1 MVRRFFCSI
10 IAILFSLVAIAQ
22 IKGQDYTV
30 DKSGNVVVSKIVEG
44 LALQRDDIYL
54 AALKYLE
61 NAYKETKYKIVINS
75 KENGVVAGEGEYLQ
89 FHEDNFFPYSYFLNA
104 PFTLRIDTKDGRAKL
119 SIILSYYTGKRS
131 NINESIDIHDQVSA
145 FQPVNEDESEH
156 RKLYTKAFQK
166 LYEKISKTLNE
177 VETVLKSTRS
187 SLPETDW

>member
-1 MVRRFFCSI
+1 MVRRFFFFF

-30 DKSGNVVVSKIVEG
+30 DKSGNVVVYKIVEG

-61 NAYKETKYKIVINS
+61 NAYKDTKYKIVINS

-104 PFTLRIDTKDGRAKL
+104 PFTLRVDTKDGRAKL

>member
-1 MVRRFFCSI
+1 MVRRLFCSI

-22 IKGQDYTV
+22 ITGQDYTV
-30 DKSGNVVVSKIVEG
+30 DKSGNVVVYKIVEG

-61 NAYKETKYKIVINS
+61 NAYKDTKYIIVINS

-104 PFTLRIDTKDGRAKL
+104 PFTLRVDTKDGRAKL

>member
-30 DKSGNVVVSKIVEG
+30 DKSGNVVVAKIVEG

-61 NAYKETKYKIVINS
+61 NAYKDTKYKIVINS

-104 PFTLRIDTKDGRAKL
+104 PFTLRVDTKDGRAKL

-156 RKLYTKAFQK
+156 RKLYTKAFHK
-166 LYEKISKTLNE
+166 LYEKILKTLNE

>member
-30 DKSGNVVVSKIVEG
+30 DKSGNVVVYKIVEG

-61 NAYKETKYKIVINS
+61 NAYKDTKYKIVINS
-75 KENGVVAGEGEYLQ
+75 KENGVVAGEGEYLH

-104 PFTLRIDTKDGRAKL
+104 PFTLRVDTKDGRAKL

>member
-61 NAYKETKYKIVINS
+61 NAYKDTKYKIVINS

-104 PFTLRIDTKDGRAKL
+104 PFTLRVDTKDGRAKL

-166 LYEKISKTLNE
+166 LYEKISKTLTE

>member
-30 DKSGNVVVSKIVEG
+30 DKSGNVVVYKIVEG
-44 LALQRDDIYL
+44 HALQRDDIYL

-61 NAYKETKYKIVINS
+61 NAYKDTKYKIVINS

-104 PFTLRIDTKDGRAKL
+104 PFTLRVDTKDGRAKL

>member
-61 NAYKETKYKIVINS
+61 NAYKDTKYKIVINS
-75 KENGVVAGEGEYLQ
+75 KENGVVAGEGESLQ

-104 PFTLRIDTKDGRAKL
+104 PFTLRVDTKDGRAKL

>member
-30 DKSGNVVVSKIVEG
+30 DKSGNVVVYKIVEG

-61 NAYKETKYKIVINS
+61 NAYKDTKYKIVINS

-104 PFTLRIDTKDGRAKL
+104 PFTLRVDTKDGRAKL

>member
-30 DKSGNVVVSKIVEG
+30 DKSGNVVVYKIVEG

-61 NAYKETKYKIVINS
+61 NAYKDTKYKIVINS

-104 PFTLRIDTKDGRAKL
+104 TFTLRVDTKDGRAKL

>member
-22 IKGQDYTV
+22 IKGQDYAV

-61 NAYKETKYKIVINS
+61 NAYKDTKYKIVINS

-104 PFTLRIDTKDGRAKL
+104 PFTLRVDTKDGRAKL

>member
-30 DKSGNVVVSKIVEG
+30 GKSGNVVVSKIVEG

-61 NAYKETKYKIVINS
+61 NAYKDTKYKIVINS

-104 PFTLRIDTKDGRAKL
+104 PFTLRVDTKDGRAKL

>member
-30 DKSGNVVVSKIVEG
+30 DKSGNVVEYKIVEG

-61 NAYKETKYKIVINS
+61 NAYKDTKYKIVINS

-104 PFTLRIDTKDGRAKL
+104 PFTLRVDTKDGRAKL
-119 SIILSYYTGKRS
+119 SIILSNYTGKRS
-131 NINESIDIHDQVSA
+131 NINESIDSHDQVSA

>member
-1 MVRRFFCSI
+1 MVRRIFCSI
-10 IAILFSLVAIAQ
+10 IAILFSLVSIAQ

-30 DKSGNVVVSKIVEG
+30 DKSGDVVVSKIVEG
-44 LALQRDDIYL
+44 LALQRDEIYS

-61 NAYKETKYKIVINS
+61 NAYKDTKYKIVINS

-104 PFTLRIDTKDGRAKL
+104 PFTLRVDTKDGRAKL

-131 NINESIDIHDQVSA
+131 NINESIDIHDRVSS
-145 FQPVNEDESEH
+145 FQPVNDDESEH

-166 LYEKISKTLNE
+166 LYEKILKTLNE

>member
-30 DKSGNVVVSKIVEG
+30 DKSGNVVVYKIVEG

-61 NAYKETKYKIVINS
+61 NAYKDTKYKIVINS

-104 PFTLRIDTKDGRAKL
+104 PFTLRVDTKDGCAKL

>member
-22 IKGQDYTV
+22 IKGQDYAV

-61 NAYKETKYKIVINS
+61 NAYKDTKYKIVINS

-104 PFTLRIDTKDGRAKL
+104 PFTLRVDTKDGRTKL

>member
-30 DKSGNVVVSKIVEG
+30 DKSGNVVVYKIVEG

-61 NAYKETKYKIVINS
+61 NAYKDTKYKIVINS

-104 PFTLRIDTKDGRAKL
+104 PFTLRVDTKDGRAKL

-156 RKLYTKAFQK
+156 RKLYTMAFQK

>member
-1 MVRRFFCSI
+1 MVRRFFFSI

-30 DKSGNVVVSKIVEG
+30 DKSGNVVVYKIVEG

-61 NAYKETKYKIVINS
+61 NAYKDTKYKIVINS

-104 PFTLRIDTKDGRAKL
+104 PFTLRVDTKDGRAKL